1 MDDIILERN
10 TTTVMKLDDDEQ
22 ALLDE
27 IEISPA
33 VIRKSFFPAAA
44 TPIISEAVE
53 TNPSFAPSTA
63 ARNQPAR

>member
-33 VIRKSFFPAAA
+33 VIRKSKP
-44 TPIISEAVE
+44 PK
-53 TNPSFAPSTA
+53 SFLELIV
-63 ARNQPAR
+63 